1 MKINELDCPIC
12 EEPVYSSVGK
22 GCKMCG
28 MPVEDGNEFCSKE
41 CELKYTLINK
51 IGAMRNEQKQ

>member
-12 EEPVYSSVGK
+12 EETVYSSIGD

-28 MPVEDGNEFCSKE
+28 MPVEDGKEFCSKE
-41 CELKYTLINK
+41 CGIKYALIHNIRMVK
-51 IGAMRNEQKQ
+51 NE